1 MTSGLALIHRLCAYG
16 LSGAETVSTTGKLG
30 QAEQALPCLVAWP
43 RRIVGGAA
51 PLSWVFQSPTGNIA
65 CHMSETGAAC
75 DIREYHYVPPPR
87 PQNCQQ
93 LGETGSPSSMAAGQL
108 FSVATRR
115 VSSVNYQLRT
125 TTFPYPPAQSPAKS
139 TRSQASHAGTPAPVT
154 SSRCRSSHT
163 SWDDKRRT
171 TGYVAHGIRKQEAAS
186 F

>member
-1 MTSGLALIHRLCAYG
+1 MTSGLALIHRLCANG

-93 LGETGSPSSMAAGQL
+93 AWGDRIAFEHGGGPAFFGCHSTSFLGQL
-108 FSVATRR
+108 PTQNYDIPL
-115 VSSVNYQLRT
+115 SSGAITCEINEITGVTCRDTSTGHFFQMSQQSYQL
-125 TTFPYPPAQSPAKS
+125 
-139 TRSQASHAGTPAPVT
+139 G
-154 SSRCRSSHT
+154 
-163 SWDDKRRT
+163 
-171 TGYVAHGIRKQEAAS
+171 
-186 F
+186 